1 MNNWTKDND
10 FLPQHQAGE
19 YGSMLKL
26 ASPGTLTVPVSRNAD
41 SIRLHF
47 CIYSAHI
54 QIRDQHGTMGS
65 AKIER
70 MTYESLLRTSV
81 RKGTGVIRPTDL
93 KSVRLTN

>member
-1 MNNWTKDND
+1 M
-10 FLPQHQAGE
+10 F
-19 YGSMLKL
+19 KL
-26 ASPGTLTVPVSRNAD
+26 TSSGTVTVLVSRNTN

-47 CIYSAHI
+47 YIYPDHI
-54 QIRDQHGTMGS
+54 EFRDQHGTMGS